1 MQDIRM
7 STVYNEN
14 TVVTK
19 LISVFSFLMLHL
31 WEDYA

>member
-19 LISVFSFLMLHL
+19 LISAFVS
-31 WEDYA
+31 